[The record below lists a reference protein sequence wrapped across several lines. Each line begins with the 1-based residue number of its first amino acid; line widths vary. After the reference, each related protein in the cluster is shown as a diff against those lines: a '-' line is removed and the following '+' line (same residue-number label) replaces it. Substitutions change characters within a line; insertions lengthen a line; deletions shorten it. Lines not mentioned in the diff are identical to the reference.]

1 MNNEDLKIECT
12 ITSEE
17 QKMLSMM
24 FKVANTMIEYMNSQD
39 TGYSEFGANEL
50 FNLSEKLGIEY

>member
-17 QKMLSMM
+17 QKILSMM
-24 FKVANTMIEYMNSQD
+24 FKIADTMIDYINSQD
-39 TGYSEFGANEL
+39 TGYSEFGNNEL
-50 FNLSEKLGIEY
+50 FNLSEKLGITY